1 MHAVGLKLVNHVYS
15 ATSDLSAALPTGPR
29 WNFLTLNVI
38 LMSMKPDNLLFFIGV
53 TIIQNLDL
61 TLQPKGYDEE

>member
-1 MHAVGLKLVNHVYS
+1 
-15 ATSDLSAALPTGPR
+15 
-29 WNFLTLNVI
+29 
-38 LMSMKPDNLLFFIGV
+38 MSMQPDNLLFFIGV